1 MIEEEKTPE
10 EILKRKITW
19 KSVLKNIITFIMLFG
34 AFILITY
41 FSSPESL
48 GSTGMFLGITLLCI
62 ASSLM
67 VPMDED
73 KKDVK
78 QTLTTL
84 KCEKCSKTIIKDYQ
98 EGDFVFKM
106 ADLCPQCNIP
116 MKIQE
121 IYQVKLKMKE
131 KPSKKSEKNKEK
143 ASQSTSQSK

>member
-1 MIEEEKTPE
+1 MIEEEKSPE

-41 FSSPESL
+41 FSSAETL

-73 KKDVK
+73 KKDLK
-78 QTLTTL
+78 HTLTMM
-84 KCEKCSKTIIKDYQ
+84 KCEKCSKTIIKDFQ
-98 EGDFVFKM
+98 EGDYVFKS
-106 ADLCPQCNIP
+106 ADNCPQCNVP

-131 KPSKKSEKNKEK
+131 KASNKGGQKNKQK
-143 ASQSTSQSK
+143 TLQSK